1 MRSIA
6 LEKLD
11 ILFGTIASEKNLYI
25 PVDHKSGA
33 VYEKWDIGKKL
44 SGSLNTS
51 RSAKD
56 FFFPQTENLMDFRVS
71 GKNIEIV
78 DTRSETEDFVIFGV
92 RACDVRSFDVL
103 DRVFLAEPVDTYYK
117 NRREHG
123 LIMSLACA
131 KPEETCFCGTFDI
144 DPAEP
149 AGDIACCIAGGNLL
163 LDARTEKGSELLSK
177 LDAITENADEAAAK
191 QQKELIRE
199 RMKKLPLATLDASA
213 FGAGKTDEFF
223 NAPEWATL
231 SQSCLGCGSCTFVC
245 PTCQCYDIKD
255 FNTGHGIKRFR
266 CWDSCMYSDFTKMS
280 AGQPRLT
287 QLERFRQ
294 RFMHK
299 LVYFPTNNDGMF
311 SCVGC
316 GRCLSKCPIRM
327 NIVRVMKKLG
337 GRTDG

>member
-131 KPEETCFCGTFDI
+131 KPEETCFCGTFGI

-191 QQKELIRE
+191 QQKEL
-199 RMKKLPLATLDASA
+199 RMNGLTSTEKASLLLIDAEGGNVVSGLEYKKDGSLSSRALVANADQMHELGHFARKKALDLARDIYGGKIDAYPYEYKKMNPCEYCEYGSV
-213 FGAGKTDEFF
+213 
-223 NAPEWATL
+223 
-231 SQSCLGCGSCTFVC
+231 CGFE
-245 PTCQCYDIKD
+245 
-255 FNTGHGIKRFR
+255 
-266 CWDSCMYSDFTKMS
+266 
-280 AGQPRLT
+280 L
-287 QLERFRQ
+287 QLEGCHYRRLSALDKDEVWQ
-294 RFMHK
+294 EIAREENK
-299 LVYFPTNNDGMF
+299 QTDKEEREDG
-311 SCVGC
+311 
-316 GRCLSKCPIRM
+316 
-327 NIVRVMKKLG
+327 
-337 GRTDG
+337 